1 MLTAI
6 LLVLVSN
13 LMTLGMQIW
22 LMMKSYKTPIV
33 VASIGEAERKN
44 LDSLWDGM
52 TQSAAEIIKVKP
64 RGRIFMPPDELE
76 EERQRIIANRAAQGL
91 DTPIDLLREK
101 QYDE

>member
-22 LMMKSYKTPIV
+22 LMMKSYKTPIITGAQLNPANV
-33 VASIGEAERKN
+33 K
-44 LDSLWDGM
+44 SLWNEA
-52 TQSAAEIIKVKP
+52 TEQAQKLVSPKP
-64 RGRIFMPPDELE
+64 RGSIFMPPDELE